1 MTQTHRSHA
10 PAATQA
16 NPDPTQANPD
26 ALVVADL
33 TKTYASEA
41 GDVPVLRGLSMRLR
55 RGEWVALMGPS
66 GSGKS
71 TFLNCCAGLL
81 RPTSGQ
87 VTLDGVDMARASDKV
102 LNDLRRTRLGFVF
115 QQYNLV
121 PALTAAQNV
130 SLPAPFGGRRPAR
143 EAVDAA
149 LDKVGLAN
157 RGDHRPAQLS
167 GGEQQRVAIAR
178 MLLQSPTVVFAD
190 EPTGALDSVSGA
202 LVLRQFAD
210 LTQAGASVL
219 MVTHDPNVASKAG
232 RVLFLSDGRIVDEM
246 AGQDAA
252 TIGARIAQL
261 EQERAAA

>member
-1 MTQTHRSHA
+1 MSDSH
-10 PAATQA
+10 
-16 NPDPTQANPD
+16 NPD
-26 ALVVADL
+26 ALAVTDL
-33 TKTYASEA
+33 VKTYSSPA

-81 RPTSGQ
+81 RPTSGGVQ
-87 VTLDGVDMARASDKV
+87 LDGLDMGTAPDAV
-102 LNDLRRTRLGFVF
+102 LTDLRRTKLGFVF

-121 PALTAAQNV
+121 PALTAAQNA
-130 SLPAPFGGRRPAR
+130 SLPHLFGGRRPPR
-143 EAVDAA
+143 EQVLDA
-149 LDKVGLAN
+149 LDKVGLKA
-157 RGDHRPAQLS
+157 RADHRPEQLS

-178 MLLQSPTVVFAD
+178 TLLQAPSVVFAD

-202 LVLRQFAD
+202 AVLGQFTA

-219 MVTHDPNVASKAG
+219 MVTHDPNVASKAD
-232 RVLFLSDGRIVDEM
+232 RVLFLKDGQIVDEM
-246 AGQDAA
+246 VGQDAA

-261 EQERAAA
+261 EQERAA

>member
-1 MTQTHRSHA
+1 MTTPPTS
-10 PAATQA
+10 
-16 NPDPTQANPD
+16 PDV
-26 ALVVADL
+26 LVVTDL
-33 TKTYASEA
+33 VKTYTSQA
-41 GDVPVLRGLSMRLR
+41 GEVPVLRGLSMTVP
-55 RGEWVALMGPS
+55 RGHWVALMGPS

-81 RPTSGQ
+81 RPTSGR
-87 VTLDGVDMARASDKV
+87 VTLDGIDIGAASDAQ
-102 LNDLRRTRLGFVF
+102 LTELRRTRLGFVF

-130 SLPAPFGGRRPAR
+130 SLPALFGGRRPSRASVD
-143 EAVDAA
+143 EA
-149 LDKVGLAN
+149 LGKVGLAQ

-178 MLLQSPTVVFAD
+178 MLLQSPSVVFAD

-202 LVLRQFAD
+202 AVLRQFAD
-210 LTQAGASVL
+210 LTRAGASVL
-219 MVTHDPNVASKAG
+219 MVTHDPNVASKAD

-261 EQERAAA
+261 EQEKAA